1 MAAIVKCLLPILLA
15 LPALAAGQTRP
26 QSDLTHFTQPQL
38 IACYDNLKLCGAHD
52 IYAIEDELEH
62 RRPTLPTSELV
73 RCFSDWHICGVGE
86 GPASGWPISD
96 ELRRRGH
103 LTQLLA
109 RYGSTT
115 NPDIRDGL
123 EHLAYNSR
131 SPAARSFLNRVFA
144 ERLDD
149 GEHLY
154 WPAMYLAKQCDRAA
168 LHYLD
173 PGPNSQSIADNFS
186 VSSTQFAETA
196 SLFGKCKYRPSI
208 PYLIKIGLNAAS
220 LNLVDA
226 ADQSLRRFYPNSPHF
241 DSLEAEQKYFCN
253 RANHD
258 SFDVDCFAP

>member
-1 MAAIVKCLLPILLA
+1 MAALAKCLLPILLV
-15 LPALAAGQTRP
+15 LPELTVAQTQP
-26 QSDLTHFTQPQL
+26 QPNLTHFTHPQL
-38 IACYDNLKLCGAHD
+38 VACYDNLNLCGAHD
-52 IYAIEDELEH
+52 IYAIEDELKH
-62 RRPTLPTSELV
+62 RLAKLPTPELV

-103 LTQLLA
+103 LTEILA
-109 RYGSTT
+109 QYGNTT
-115 NPDIRDGL
+115 NADIRDGL
-123 EHLAYNSR
+123 EHLAFHSR
-131 SPAARSFLNRVFA
+131 SPEAQSFLNRVFT

-154 WPAMYLAKQCDRAA
+154 WPAVYLAKQCDRAA

-173 PGPNSQSIADNFS
+173 PGPTSRSIADNFS
-186 VSSTQFAETA
+186 VSSAQFAETA
-196 SLFGKCKYRPSI
+196 SLFGKCSYRPSI
-208 PYLIKIGLNAAS
+208 PYLVKIGLNAAS

-241 DSLEAEQKYFCN
+241 NSLEAEQKYFCN

-258 SFDVDCFAP
+258 NFDVDCSAP

>member
-1 MAAIVKCLLPILLA
+1 MAALAKCMLPILLV
-15 LPALAAGQTRP
+15 LPALAAGQTQP
-26 QSDLTHFTQPQL
+26 QPNLTHFTQLQL
-38 IACYDNLKLCGAHD
+38 IACYENPKLCGAGD
-52 IYAIEDELEH
+52 YNAVEGELK
-62 RRPTLPTSELV
+62 RRLSTVPSSELV
-73 RCFSDWHICGVGE
+73 RCFSDWHICGVFE
-86 GPASGWPISD
+86 DPANGWPISD

-103 LTQLLA
+103 LTNIIAQ
-109 RYGSTT
+109 YGGTS

-123 EHLAYNSR
+123 EHLAYHSR
-131 SPAARSFLNRVFA
+131 NPAARAFLNRVLT

-154 WPAMYLAKQCDRAA
+154 WPAMYLAKRCDLAA

-186 VSSTQFAETA
+186 VSSAQFAETA
-196 SLFGKCKYRPSI
+196 SLFGKCRYRPSI
-208 PYLIKIGLNAAS
+208 PYLVKIGLNAAS

-241 DSLEAEQKYFCN
+241 NSLEAEQKYFCN

-258 SFDVDCFAP
+258 SFNADCSAP